1 MNHNRNLYQD
11 PTDPHFDANESNL
24 NPSANG
30 SVAKGESQ
38 QGSLLRPSFWRV
50 TASFFLILIIIVFL
64 LFITLLSTE
73 RLQDGLIA
81 LKSQLIAPY
90 YPDLNSAKNIKQDLH
105 ELEKRLASLGQS
117 IEKLTPR
124 RPYLIIDTSSNTFF
138 VMKGDELL
146 RQGVCS
152 TGSYTLLKSADEKQ
166 QWIFKTPRGAFRVR
180 NKATNPIWY
189 LPDWAFVEAGRPI
202 PPHGS
207 PERVEYGVLGD
218 YALHL
223 GSGYLIHGTLY
234 ERYLG
239 LPVTHGCIRVGDED
253 LKYLFKTLT
262 FAARVFIY

>member
-1 MNHNRNLYQD
+1 MSQDSNFWDEPDNQHVYDNSSNVNPVSNELDSRN
-11 PTDPHFDANESNL
+11 
-24 NPSANG
+24 
-30 SVAKGESQ
+30 
-38 QGSLLRPSFWRV
+38 RPSFLRL
-50 TASFFLILIIIVFL
+50 TASFFLILILFLSLVFISL
-64 LFITLLSTE
+64 LFSDQF
-73 RLQDGLIA
+73 QDNLIA
-81 LKSQLIAPY
+81 LKSRFIAPY
-90 YPDLNSAKNIKQDLH
+90 YPTLNSESLQDI
-105 ELEKRLASLGQS
+105 EKRLAHVERRLKRMG
-117 IEKLTPR
+117 PR
-124 RPYLIIDTSSNTFF
+124 KPYLIIDTSSNTFF

-166 QWIFKTPRGAFRVR
+166 QWIFRTPRGAFRVR
-180 NKATNPIWY
+180 NKATNPIWH

-253 LKYLFKTLT
+253 LNYLYKTLT

>member
-1 MNHNRNLYQD
+1 MSQD
-11 PTDPHFDANESNL
+11 SNFWDEPDHPHGDETQSKFNPDTNET
-24 NPSANG
+24 P
-30 SVAKGESQ
+30 AKGISKQ
-38 QGSLLRPSFWRV
+38 DFRKRPSFLRL
-50 TASFFLILIIIVFL
+50 TASFFLILIFFL
-64 LFITLLSTE
+64 FLVFITLLFTE
-73 RLQDGLIA
+73 QFQDNLIA
-81 LKSQLIAPY
+81 LKSRFIAPY
-90 YPDLNSAKNIKQDLH
+90 YPTLNSESLQDI
-105 ELEKRLASLGQS
+105 EKRLARVERRLNRMG
-117 IEKLTPR
+117 PR
-124 RPYLIIDTSSNTFF
+124 KPYLIIDTSSNTFF

-166 QWIFKTPRGAFRVR
+166 QWIFRTPRGAFRVR
-180 NKATNPIWY
+180 NKATNPIWH

-253 LKYLFKTLT
+253 LNYLYKTLT